1 MKEISTTIHT
11 VKLSVNNDYIGND
24 GNLDEKKAEEKVAA
38 VRDAIKDMTAIEL
51 WQKIVE
57 SEIGDS
63 NSDVLCGHLMD
74 TILGF
79 KETVEDGKW
88 ENEECYTEVS
98 DDCVIDDEEVRY
110 INAWKTDDGGVT
122 ITSACV
128 VIDGIPYYR
137 NCEAMTSPKVAEAVA
152 RYEIK

>member
-1 MKEISTTIHT
+1 MKEITTMHS

-24 GNLDEKKAEEKVAA
+24 GTLDEKKAEEKVAA
-38 VRDAIKDMTAIEL
+38 VREAIKDMTAIEL

-63 NSDVLCGHLMD
+63 TGDVLCGHLMD

-79 KETVEDGKW
+79 KETFADRKW
-88 ENEECYTEVS
+88 KNDEFYYRVS
-98 DDCVIDDEEVRY
+98 DDCVIEDEEVRY
-110 INAWKTDDGGVT
+110 INAWKSDDGGVA

>member
-1 MKEISTTIHT
+1 MKEITTTMHA

-24 GNLDEKKAEEKVAA
+24 GSLDEKKAEEKVAA
-38 VRDAIKDMTAIEL
+38 VRETIKDMTAIEL

-63 NSDVLCGHLMD
+63 TGDVLCGHLMD

-79 KETVEDGKW
+79 KETFDDGKW
-88 ENEECYTEVS
+88 QNDECYTEVR
-98 DDCVIDDEEVRY
+98 DDYVAENAEVRY
-110 INAWKTDDGGVT
+110 IDAWKTDNYESPGL
-122 ITSACV
+122 SACV
-128 VIDGIPYYR
+128 IINGIPYYS

>member
-1 MKEISTTIHT
+1 MKEITTTMHS

-24 GNLDEKKAEEKVAA
+24 GSLDEKKAEEKVAA

-63 NSDVLCGHLMD
+63 TGDVLCGHLMD

-79 KETVEDGKW
+79 KETFDDGKW
-88 ENEECYTEVS
+88 QNDECYTEVR
-98 DDCVIDDEEVRY
+98 DDYVAENADVRY
-110 INAWKTDDGGVT
+110 IDAWKSDNYESPGL
-122 ITSACV
+122 SACV
-128 VIDGIPYYR
+128 IINGILYYH

>member
-1 MKEISTTIHT
+1 MNEITTTMHS

-24 GNLDEKKAEEKVAA
+24 GSLDEKKAEEKVAA
-38 VRDAIKDMTAIEL
+38 VREAIKDMSAIEL

-63 NSDVLCGHLMD
+63 TGDVLCGHLMD

-79 KETVEDGKW
+79 KETFDDGKW
-88 ENEECYTEVS
+88 QNDECYTEVS
-98 DDCVIDDEEVRY
+98 DDYVAENAEVRY
-110 INAWKTDDGGVT
+110 IDAWKTDNYESPGLSV
-122 ITSACV
+122 CV
-128 VIDGIPYYR
+128 IINGIPYYS

>member
-1 MKEISTTIHT
+1 MKEVSTTIHT

-24 GNLDEKKAEEKVAA
+24 GTLDENKAEEKVAA

-63 NSDVLCGHLMD
+63 TGDVLCGHLMD

-79 KETVEDGKW
+79 KETFDDGKW
-88 ENEECYTEVS
+88 QNDECYSEVRDDYVDERAEVQYIDAWKS
-98 DDCVIDDEEVRY
+98 DDDEV
-110 INAWKTDDGGVT
+110 GG
-122 ITSACV
+122 ISACV
-128 VIDGIPYYR
+128 IINGIPYYR
-137 NCEAMTSPKVAEAVA
+137 NCEAMASPKVAEAVA

>member
-1 MKEISTTIHT
+1 MKEITTTMHA

-24 GNLDEKKAEEKVAA
+24 GTLDEKKAEEKIAA
-38 VRDAIKDMTAIEL
+38 VRETIKDMTAIEL

-63 NSDVLCGHLMD
+63 TGDVLCGHLMD

-79 KETVEDGKW
+79 KETFDDGKW
-88 ENEECYTEVS
+88 QNDECYTEVR
-98 DDCVIDDEEVRY
+98 DDYVTEDAEVRY
-110 INAWKTDDGGVT
+110 IDAWKTDNYESPGL
-122 ITSACV
+122 SACV
-128 VIDGIPYYR
+128 IINGIPYYS

>member
-1 MKEISTTIHT
+1 MNEVSTTMHA

-24 GNLDEKKAEEKVAA
+24 GSLDEKKAEEKVAA
-38 VRDAIKDMTAIEL
+38 VRETIKDMTAIEL

-63 NSDVLCGHLMD
+63 TGDVLCGHLMD

-79 KETVEDGKW
+79 KETFDDRKW
-88 ENEECYTEVS
+88 QNDECYTEVR
-98 DDCVIDDEEVRY
+98 DDYVAENAEVRY
-110 INAWKTDDGGVT
+110 IDAWKTDNYESPGL
-122 ITSACV
+122 SACV
-128 VIDGIPYYR
+128 IINGIPYYH

>member
-1 MKEISTTIHT
+1 MHS

-24 GNLDEKKAEEKVAA
+24 GTLDEKKAEEKVAA
-38 VRDAIKDMTAIEL
+38 VREAIKDMTAIEL

-63 NSDVLCGHLMD
+63 TGDVLCGHLMD

-79 KETVEDGKW
+79 KETFDDGKW
-88 ENEECYTEVS
+88 QNDECYTEVR
-98 DDCVIDDEEVRY
+98 DDYVSESAEVRY
-110 INAWKTDDGGVT
+110 IDAWKTDNYESPGL
-122 ITSACV
+122 IACV
-128 VIDGIPYYR
+128 IINGIPYYS
-137 NCEAMTSPKVAEAVA
+137 NCEAMTSLKVAEAVA

>member
-1 MKEISTTIHT
+1 MNEITTTMHS

-24 GNLDEKKAEEKVAA
+24 GTLDEKKAEEKVAA

-63 NSDVLCGHLMD
+63 TGDVLCGHLMD

-79 KETVEDGKW
+79 KETFDDGKW
-88 ENEECYTEVS
+88 QNDECYTEVS
-98 DDCVIDDEEVRY
+98 DDYVAENAEVRY
-110 INAWKTDDGGVT
+110 IDAWKSDDDEVPG
-122 ITSACV
+122 ISACV
-128 VIDGIPYYR
+128 IINGIPYYR
-137 NCEAMTSPKVAEAVA
+137 NCEAMTSPKVAEVVA
-152 RYEIK
+152 RYDIK

>member
-1 MKEISTTIHT
+1 MKEVSTTIHT

-24 GNLDEKKAEEKVAA
+24 GTLDENKAEEKVAA

-63 NSDVLCGHLMD
+63 TGDVLCGHLMD

-79 KETVEDGKW
+79 KETFDDGKW
-88 ENEECYTEVS
+88 QNDECYTEVS
-98 DDCVIDDEEVRY
+98 DDYVAENAEVRY
-110 INAWKTDDGGVT
+110 IDAWKSDDAEVVG
-122 ITSACV
+122 ISACV
-128 VIDGIPYYR
+128 AINGIPYYR
-137 NCEAMTSPKVAEAVA
+137 NCEAMASPKVAEAVA